1 MDRLSGDLDREHSE
15 EGKLLEAADLSLDAA
30 DQAVLS
36 GSTERLGLPEK
47 LFNLDELETF
57 LQSECAALWTFMRPK
72 GRPSFTPAMLGDFE
86 SWQQL
91 ITQGF
96 GPGKVPLRYLVL
108 GSRAPGVFC
117 FGGDLE
123 LFASLIRTGN
133 RAGLVDY
140 GRRCVEILDRNIHAL
155 DLPMVT
161 IGLVQ
166 GQALGGGFE
175 AVLSFDF
182 IIAERGS
189 TFGLPEIKFGL
200 FPGMGA
206 HPILTRKVGAAMADR
221 MIMSD
226 EVWTAERLYDLGV
239 VNQLAEPGEGIAAV
253 NEFIARSERR
263 HAGLVGARRARRETS
278 PIPMTEFYNIV
289 DHWAESALNLREQ
302 DLKLMQRLANAQSKL
317 NKAA

>member
-1 MDRLSGDLDREHSE
+1 MDRLSGDLDRERSE
-15 EGKLLEAADLSLDAA
+15 EGKLLDAADLSLDAVE
-30 DQAVLS
+30 QAALRA
-36 GSTERLGLPEK
+36 STERLGLPEK
-47 LFNLDELETF
+47 LFNLEELEALF
-57 LQSECAALWTFMRPK
+57 QSESASLWTFMRPK

-86 SWQQL
+86 AWQKL
-91 ITQGF
+91 IAQGF
-96 GPGKVPLRYLVL
+96 GPGRVPLRYLVL

-123 LFASLIRTGN
+123 LFAQLIRTGN
-133 RAGLVDY
+133 RAGLVNY
-140 GRRCVEILDRNIHAL
+140 GRRCVEILDRNIRAL

-221 MIMSD
+221 MILSD

-239 VNQLAEPGEGIAAV
+239 VHQLAEPGEGVAAV
-253 NEFIARSERR
+253 NDFIARSERR
-263 HAGLVGARRARRETS
+263 HAGMVGARRASRETS

-289 DHWAESALNLREQ
+289 DHWAEAALKLREQ

-317 NKAA
+317 AKAA